1 MRLKVKVQGARELA
15 RETAKLKKKLGL
27 SAGEFANKAAKS
39 VRDTVVRN
47 AEPFGLG
54 QKAIS
59 MGRGAI
65 KKDLGNI
72 FRVVPESAR
81 VRRGVITSIAE
92 AQSFHQS
99 KRGSRGRTRETL
111 NKRNILNSI
120 FKSYQ
125 RKVLKNVGMAKGS
138 VLGGN
143 PSEIRHNF
151 KSWIQRWKKTGSSR
165 RKRSIFG
172 AIWTFRAE
180 PAHVASDRVMGE
192 RGVKRAMRAKDRS
205 LRNLLRR
212 EMRANLKKAE
222 KKINR

>member
-54 QKAIS
+54 PKALNI
-59 MGRGAI
+59 GRGAI

-72 FRVVPESAR
+72 FKVVPESAR
-81 VRRGVITSIAE
+81 GRQGVISSISE

-143 PSEIRHNF
+143 PSEIKHNF

-165 RKRSIFG
+165 RKKSIFG
-172 AIWTFRAE
+172 AIWTFKAE
-180 PAHVASDRVMGE
+180 PAHVASDRVMGD
-192 RGVKRAMRAKDRS
+192 RGIKRAMKSKDRA
-205 LRNLLRR
+205 LRNMLRR
-212 EMRANLKKAE
+212 EVKAELKKAQ